1 MRPYAELDVECFSNW
16 FLVGITDRSSGARW
30 DFHAMP
36 HHPLDLAALEA
47 LLRYYTIV
55 TFNGEHY
62 DLLMVTAALNGYS
75 VEQLKWVNDQIIKGG
90 KRSWE
95 NRREFKLYAPD
106 YIDHVDLM
114 EVLPGVAIG
123 LKVYAGRA
131 HAPLMLDSPVNFD
144 LPIPYEKIPH
154 ETYYCQNDREVTGLL
169 REQANDRLQLR
180 IALSAKYGVDLRSK
194 SDAQIAEAVVLA
206 EWRRRMEVLLLTDQ
220 ELPCTFSYGY
230 NNKLE
235 VTRRYI
241 VDGYSFKYEAPPYI
255 EFVSPHLQELL
266 ATAQSVDFVVRDKE
280 QLVPMWVEKDDELVL
295 EVPKIKTGVQ
305 MPKALH
311 QVISIGGVAYQMG
324 IGGLHSRESCQ
335 AFITDDNYCL
345 QTIDVASYYPSL
357 MTTLGM
363 TPAALGSIFLEIYED
378 LRSQRLVA
386 KKRAGEIR
394 ARLTELK
401 ARLKELEI
409 AQLKAEIAELEKE
422 LAEVSASDAG
432 IKTTINGTFGKL
444 WSKYSIFFAPELG
457 VRVTITGQLLLLML
471 IERLV
476 LSGIQV
482 ISANTDG
489 LELRI
494 PRGMEWVAENIIQ
507 WWERRTGLVME
518 ASWRRALYSR
528 DVNNYIAIDED
539 GKVKRKGV
547 YRPSGVVENKNPNM
561 DICADA
567 VCEYLANHTP
577 IHHTIRNCTDIR
589 KFVVVRKVKGGGYW
603 RGEYLGG
610 AVRWYHGIGGEPIV
624 YENGNKVAS
633 SDGAYPIMRMDG
645 TMPGNI
651 DFDHYIK
658 VANDMLTQVGFDT
671 IPF

>member
-1 MRPYAELDVECFSNW
+1 MSVMRPYAELDVECFSNW

-36 HHPLDLAALEA
+36 HHPLDLAGVEA
-47 LLRYYTIV
+47 LLRYYTTV

-75 VEQLKWVNDQIIKGG
+75 VEQLKWLNDQIIKGG

-335 AFITDDNYCL
+335 AFITDGNYRL
-345 QTIDVASYYPSL
+345 QTVDVASYYPSL

-363 TPAALGSIFLEIYED
+363 CPEALGPIFLDIYSD
-378 LRSQRLVA
+378 LKTQRLAA
-386 KKRAGEIR
+386 KLRAQQIR
-394 ARLTELK
+394 SKLTELTAK
-401 ARLKELEI
+401 LKELEN
-409 AQLKAEIAELEKE
+409 AQRS
-422 LAEVSASDAG
+422 V
-432 IKTTINGTFGKL
+432 
-444 WSKYSIFFAPELG
+444 P
-457 VRVTITGQLLLLML
+457 
-471 IERLV
+471 
-476 LSGIQV
+476 
-482 ISANTDG
+482 
-489 LELRI
+489 
-494 PRGMEWVAENIIQ
+494 
-507 WWERRTGLVME
+507 
-518 ASWRRALYSR
+518 
-528 DVNNYIAIDED
+528 
-539 GKVKRKGV
+539 
-547 YRPSGVVENKNPNM
+547 
-561 DICADA
+561 
-567 VCEYLANHTP
+567 
-577 IHHTIRNCTDIR
+577 
-589 KFVVVRKVKGGGYW
+589 
-603 RGEYLGG
+603 
-610 AVRWYHGIGGEPIV
+610 
-624 YENGNKVAS
+624 
-633 SDGAYPIMRMDG
+633 
-645 TMPGNI
+645 
-651 DFDHYIK
+651 
-658 VANDMLTQVGFDT
+658 
-671 IPF
+671 

>member
-36 HHPLDLAALEA
+36 HHPLDLAALGA
-47 LLRYYTIV
+47 LMRYYSIV

-75 VEQLKWVNDQIIKGG
+75 VEQLKWLNDQIIKGG

-131 HAPLMLDSPVNFD
+131 HAPLMLDSPVDFD

-241 VDGYSFKYEAPPYI
+241 VDGHSFKYEAPPYI

-311 QVISIGGVAYQMG
+311 QIISIGGVTYQMG

-335 AFITDDNYCL
+335 AFITDANYRL
-345 QTIDVASYYPSL
+345 QTVDVASYYPSL

-363 TPAALGSIFLEIYED
+363 TPAALGSIFLDIYND
-378 LRSQRLVA
+378 LKTQRLAA
-386 KKRAGEIR
+386 KKAGDSTT
-394 ARLTELK
+394 ADGLK
-401 ARLKELEI
+401 IVL
-409 AQLKAEIAELEKE
+409 
-422 LAEVSASDAG
+422 
-432 IKTTINGTFGKL
+432 NGTFGKL

-494 PRGMEWVAENIIQ
+494 PRGMEWAAENIIQ

-577 IHHTIRNCTDIR
+577 IHHTIRNCTDVR

-603 RGEYLGG
+603 RGQYLGS
-610 AVRWYHGIGGEPIV
+610 AVRWYYGVGGEPIV

-633 SDGAYPIMRMDG
+633 SDGAYPLMHMDG

-658 VANDMLTQVGFDT
+658 VANDMLTQVGFDS